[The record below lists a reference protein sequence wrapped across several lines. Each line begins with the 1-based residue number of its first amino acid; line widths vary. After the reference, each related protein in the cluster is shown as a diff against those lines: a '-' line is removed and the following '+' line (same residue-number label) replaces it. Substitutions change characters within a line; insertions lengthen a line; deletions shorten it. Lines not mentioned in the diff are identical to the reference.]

1 MLNKIHKVY
10 ELFFL
15 DFEKK
20 FKTIFDGSKSIA
32 IVGNSENLLK
42 KKFGKQIDDHEYVI
56 RFNRAPTK
64 NYEEYVGQKTS
75 LRVVGD
81 NEFKSKDG
89 GQENFSVSRKENE
102 ENYIG
107 FAKKIFNSKIL
118 VITDDY
124 ENLVKN
130 PYSYVDKSNEVY
142 FFENRLNNIIRFRV
156 SSKFNLIKKFNSY
169 RNKPALSSGILI
181 VSLLS
186 LMKIKP
192 SIFGFEFFDNSIFY
206 NHYFANHKGRLTSP
220 YHDKVHETLILKEL
234 INDQR
239 VTFNK

>member
-1 MLNKIHKVY
+1 M
-10 ELFFL
+10 
-15 DFEKK
+15 
-20 FKTIFDGSKSIA
+20 
-32 IVGNSENLLK
+32 
-42 KKFGKQIDDHEYVI
+42 
-56 RFNRAPTK
+56 
-64 NYEEYVGQKTS
+64 
-75 LRVVGD
+75 
-81 NEFKSKDG
+81 
-89 GQENFSVSRKENE
+89 
-102 ENYIG
+102 
-107 FAKKIFNSKIL
+107 
-118 VITDDY
+118 ITDDY